1 MNKKLKVVGKKHRK
15 KNKKKKLKLK
25 EQRDKAK
32 K

>member
-1 MNKKLKVVGKKHRK
+1 MNKKLKVVTKKHRK

-25 EQRDKAK
+25 EQLAKAK